1 LNVQNLTMNKISS
14 IRHAL
19 MCSGAAILLAG
30 CVANQSKP
38 ERSEVPAVAAVAEIP
53 VAPVP
58 EVKVEAR
65 PVCKDEVKPAL
76 KAKARKPVAK
86 SKAAAV
92 SVDCVSP
99 GRGGQDAVSASLL
112 DVAYDLSKNKPVMDS
127 ARVEAG
133 QGTWV
138 KGVNDWQGEV
148 SGVPASSSQFARLK
162 IGMSQKQVLEFAGEP
177 SYQGAYVPDKSV
189 VPFYFG
195 SDQSRW
201 EMVYK
206 GLGRLIFSNQSGSD
220 RGYYLTWVI
229 HNASEGGQH

>member
-1 LNVQNLTMNKISS
+1 MKKISG

-19 MCSGAAILLAG
+19 MCSGAVILLAG

-38 ERSEVPAVAAVAEIP
+38 EPGEVAAVAP
-53 VAPVP
+53 VTATPVVPVP
-58 EVKVEAR
+58 EVKVETK

-86 SKAAAV
+86 PKAAPV
-92 SVDCVSP
+92 SVDCVP
-99 GRGGQDAVSASLL
+99 AGRGGQGGTSVRLL
-112 DVAYDLSKNKPVMDS
+112 DVAYDLSKNKPVTDS
-127 ARVEAG
+127 AKVEAG
-133 QGTWV
+133 QGTLV
-138 KGVNDWQGEV
+138 KGINDWQGEI
-148 SGVPASSSQFARLK
+148 SGVPASNSQFARLK
-162 IGMSQKQVLEFAGEP
+162 IGMSQKQVLDFAGEP
-177 SYQGAYVPDKSV
+177 SHQGAYVPDKAV

-229 HNASEGGQH
+229 HNASEGVEH